1 VSGYEVVF
9 SDDIVFEAFETK
21 DFFVTCPSGKTAI
34 SAGWGILGGQSA
46 VVLIGS
52 VPSGQ
57 SWGFRGDNPAAV
69 SQFARA
75 SVVCAFTS

>member
-1 VSGYEVVF
+1 L
-9 SDDIVFEAFETK
+9 
-21 DFFVTCPSGKTAI
+21 TCPSGKKAI

-46 VVLIGS
+46 VDLIGS
-52 VPSGQ
+52 VPSGS

-75 SVVCAFTS
+75 SVVCATAT

>member
-9 SDDIVFEAFETK
+9 SGDVVFQAFETK
-21 DFFVTCPSGKTAI
+21 DMFVPCPSGKTAI
-34 SAGWGILGGQSA
+34 SGGWGILGGQSA

-52 VPSGQ
+52 VPSGS
-57 SWGFRGDNPAAV
+57 SWDFRGDNEAAV

-75 SVVCAFTS
+75 WAVCAYAS